1 MKLLPL
7 QLVSK
12 RGNWQ
17 RFQKRRSL
25 ANFQEI
31 ERKVFE
37 RDDHTCQYC
46 GFKCDKYQVVVNK
59 NHNYGGE
66 HNAASNMATAC
77 KFCAQCILLD
87 GIGSD
92 GNSGGYIIYLPEISQ
107 NDLNNFCKVLFS
119 SMLNDSPYKGKLQ
132 TTYLSLQ
139 DREQIVC
146 DIFGPNSSDPYV
158 LGQGIIDSNIGGKQ
172 LNHALLKQLRLLPDR
187 RCFQKEINYWKE
199 TVYSQIPL

>member
-7 QLVSK
+7 QLIAK

-17 RFQKRRSL
+17 RFQKRLS
-25 ANFQEI
+25 APNFKVI
-31 ERKVFE
+31 EHNVLT
-37 RDDHTCQYC
+37 RDDNTCQYC

-59 NHNYGGE
+59 NHNYGTE
-66 HNAASNMATAC
+66 HNSEANMATAC
-77 KFCAQCILLD
+77 KFCAQCVLLD

-92 GNSGGYIIYLPEISQ
+92 GASGGYIIYLPEISQ
-107 NDLNNFCKVLFS
+107 ADLNNFCKVLFT

-146 DIFGPNSSDPYV
+146 EIFGPNTSDPYV

-187 RCFQKEINYWKE
+187 RYFQKEIDYWKA
-199 TVYSQIPL
+199 TVYNQIPL